1 MVILK
6 STLSDI
12 NSLFV
17 LYDEATAYMKQFTT
31 TYWRGFE
38 RSLVETEIKEGRQY
52 KIVENGE
59 IACVFVITFNDATIW
74 QEADADQAIYI
85 HRIATN
91 RSFSGNNY
99 VQQIVNWAIAYAL
112 ENGKDFVRLDTGA
125 DNEKINTY
133 YQNCG
138 FTFKGV
144 TGITYTD
151 DLPEHYKGGK
161 FSLFEIDLKTLKP

>member
-1 MVILK
+1 MVILN

-12 NSLFV
+12 DSLFK
-17 LYDEATAYMKQFTT
+17 LYDDATVYMKQFTN

-38 RSLVETEIKEGRQY
+38 RSLIETEIKEGRQY

-59 IACVFVITFNDATIW
+59 IACVFVITFSDATIW
-74 QEADADQAIYI
+74 READTGQAIYI

-91 RSFSGNNY
+91 KSFRGNNY
-99 VQQIVNWAIAYAL
+99 VQHIVNWAMVFAAK
-112 ENGKDFVRLDTGA
+112 NGKDFVRLDTGA
-125 DNEKINTY
+125 GNEKINNY
-133 YQNCG
+133 YKSCG
-138 FTFKGV
+138 FTYKGV

-161 FSLFEIDLKTLKP
+161 FSLFEIDLKNLKP